1 MKISSLDLKMFRL
14 LEDLIAL
21 GMILNN
27 AGPLEVKEWNLTVE
41 TYLHLWLYLG
51 LLHFRPCL
59 LVS

>member
-27 AGPLEVKEWNLTVE
+27 AEPLEVKEWNLTV
-41 TYLHLWLYLG
+41 YLVV
-51 LLHFRPCL
+51 FRPFTL
-59 LVS
+59 